1 MGAIADLFRDH
12 GDDYIQTFKSRMPV
26 SHLKAIYQIQQCR
39 TSTQGLNI
47 YRCSDCDDPHYIY
60 RGCGSR
66 NCPNCQQHK
75 ASEWLRCRMKQR
87 LPGPHFMITFTIPK
101 ELRQLFRAN
110 QKDTYTALFAASSQA
125 LRELASNPRFI
136 GADLPGF
143 FGVLHTWGRQLQ
155 YHPHIH
161 YIVPGGGIDKK
172 SKCWKA
178 SRAGYFVSHR
188 ALSKLFRGKLKA
200 ALSNQRQ
207 LLTGIDTTVWNRDFV
222 VNIQAVGDSP
232 EGALKYLAPY
242 VFKAA
247 ISDSRITDVSNQKVT
262 FSYKK
267 SGSNRYRKMTLN
279 VVEFMRRFLQH
290 ILPKGFMKIRYFG
303 FMGPGCRLTTK
314 QVTLMIEIA
323 YEFKLAFDP
332 PDFELTKSWR
342 PVCCKCGGKLQLM
355 QVILPHLMLSG

>member
-1 MGAIADLFRDH
+1 MGAIAELFRDH
-12 GDDYIQTFKSRMPV
+12 GDDYIKTFKNRMPV
-26 SHLKAIYQIQQCR
+26 SHLKAINQIQQCR

-47 YRCSDCDDPHYIY
+47 YRCSDCDDPHYVY

-75 ASEWLRCRMKQR
+75 AGEWLRSRLKER
-87 LPGPHFMITFTIPK
+87 LPGPHFMITFTIPE
-101 ELRQLFRAN
+101 ELRQRFRAN
-110 QKDTYTALFAASSQA
+110 QKEAYTALFAASSQA
-125 LRELASNPRFI
+125 LRELAANPRFI

-161 YIVPGGGIDKK
+161 YIVPGGGVDKK
-172 SKCWKA
+172 TRCWKA
-178 SRAGYFVSHR
+178 SRAGYFVSQK

-200 ALSNQRQ
+200 ALHERH
-207 LLTGIDTTVWNRDFV
+207 LLTEINTAVWGRDFV
-222 VNIQAVGDSP
+222 VNIQTVGDSP

-247 ISDSRITDVSNQKVT
+247 ISDGRITSVSDGQVT

-267 SGSNRYRKMTLN
+267 SGSNRYRKMTLD

-303 FMGPGCRLTTK
+303 FMGPGSSFKT
-314 QVTLMIEIA
+314 QQITLMIEVA
-323 YEFKLAFDP
+323 YEFKLV
-332 PDFELTKSWR
+332 FEPAACEITKPWK
-342 PVCCKCGGKLQLM
+342 PVCSKCGGKLQLI
-355 QVILPHLMLSG
+355 QVILPHQILSG

>member
-1 MGAIADLFRDH
+1 MGAIAELFRDH
-12 GDDYIQTFKSRMPV
+12 GDDYIQQFKHGIPSA
-26 SHLKAIYQIQQCR
+26 HLKAIYQIQNCR
-39 TSTQGLNI
+39 TSTQGINI
-47 YRCSDCDDPHYIY
+47 YRCSDCAKTHYVY

-75 ASEWLRCRMKQR
+75 ASEWLRCRLQER

-101 ELRQLFRAN
+101 ELRQHFRAN
-110 QKDTYTALFAASSQA
+110 QRDTYTALFAASSQA
-125 LRELASNPRFI
+125 LRELAANPRFI

-161 YIVPGGGIDKK
+161 YIVPGGGVDKK
-172 SKCWKA
+172 SKLWKA
-178 SRAGYFVSHR
+178 SRTGYFVSQK

-200 ALSNQRQ
+200 ALHERH
-207 LLTGIDTTVWNRDFV
+207 LLTGIDVAVWSRDFV

-247 ISDSRITDVSNQKVT
+247 ISDSRIISVSDGQVT

-267 SGSNRYRKMTLN
+267 SGSNRYRKMTLD
-279 VVEFMRRFLQH
+279 VGEFMRRFLQH

-303 FMGPGCRLTTK
+303 FMGPGSSFNTQ
-314 QVTLMIEIA
+314 QVTLMIEVA
-323 YEFKLAFDP
+323 YEFKLV
-332 PDFELTKSWR
+332 FEPAGCEMTKPWK

-355 QVILPHLMLSG
+355 QVILPHQILSG